1 MTPSLGLPLWAFS
14 LALVAVL
21 AVSFAF
27 GSIARWL
34 LRGRARLST
43 TASVV
48 MSILGSAV
56 GFAVAWLVRPTV
68 TLYSPLTITLALG
81 ASVLAVA
88 VYAGVAAHFQ
98 HPQRATTASSS
109 EAASRTGWSSSPPRG

>member
-1 MTPSLGLPLWAFS
+1 MTPSLGLPLWALS

-68 TLYSPLTITLALG
+68 TLDSPLTITLALG
-81 ASVLAVA
+81 GDCLADAAVLRGGS
-88 VYAGVAAHFQ
+88 YAG
-98 HPQRATTASSS
+98 TI
-109 EAASRTGWSSSPPRG
+109 RT